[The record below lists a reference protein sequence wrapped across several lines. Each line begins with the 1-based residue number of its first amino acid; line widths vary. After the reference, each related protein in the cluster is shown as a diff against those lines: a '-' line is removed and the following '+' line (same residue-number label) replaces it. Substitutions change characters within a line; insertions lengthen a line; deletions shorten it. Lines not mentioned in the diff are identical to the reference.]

1 MINLPMEVSL
11 SKSATNK
18 FAMIKQRTG
27 ITPNLMG
34 RVALMKAL
42 ESNVELINLKPV
54 DDIGQK
60 IPKDIFFGEDS
71 DIYYLAL
78 ELYIKE
84 KGYAGQSKDLVNML
98 VDYGVH
104 GIPPIKDINGLS
116 VFT

>member
-1 MINLPMEVSL
+1 MSFLPTEISL

-42 ESNVELINLKPV
+42 ESNVDLINLKPV
-54 DDIGQK
+54 NGMGQK

-71 DIYYLAL
+71 DIYYLAI

-84 KGYAGQSKDLVNML
+84 KGYQGQSKDLVNML
-98 VDYGVH
+98 VDSGAH
-104 GIPPIKDINGLS
+104 SIPSIKRISDLDGFI
-116 VFT
+116 

>member
-11 SKSATNK
+11 SKSVTNK

-34 RVALMKAL
+34 RVALMKAI

-54 DDIGQK
+54 DSKGQK

-98 VDYGVH
+98 VDYGAH
-104 GIPPIKDINGLS
+104 SIPAIKNISNLDSFI
-116 VFT
+116 